1 MIVFDLI
8 VFFEKSQGYAARG
21 KSARVPGGRGLSDK
35 KRACIVTWRSKGG
48 QAFHSCKKKGMNPRK
63 KLSGGRIRRRR
74 ERIRTP
80 SCVPT
85 RTAAK
90 MHHVHRRG
98 RITSRDGAWGI
109 LLSHENFRRAL
120 RRRKATGKLYQ
131 KPGRSVNSSGTAPAE
146 KHGGLAPC
154 VPPPP
159 PSPTKT
165 GKDRATRKA
174 EQGLRRS
181 IPKVPKSTDK
191 ASIFEKGAD
200 AWGNPARQCP
210 IKEKRHGKRG

>member
-48 QAFHSCKKKGMNPRK
+48 QAFHSCGKKGMNPRK

-74 ERIRTP
+74 EKFRTP

-109 LLSHENFRRAL
+109 LLSHEIFRRDSPPGD
-120 RRRKATGKLYQ
+120 ATGELYQ
-131 KPGRSVNSSGTAPAE
+131 KPGRSVNSPGAAPAE
-146 KHGGLAPC
+146 NAGPAPC
-154 VPPPP
+154 APPPRP
-159 PSPTKT
+159 APVYNS
-165 GKDRATRKA
+165 RK
-174 EQGLRRS
+174 LR
-181 IPKVPKSTDK
+181 T
-191 ASIFEKGAD
+191 EGGALV
-200 AWGNPARQCP
+200 RL
-210 IKEKRHGKRG
+210 R

>member
-1 MIVFDLI
+1 MAIRKGDRPSTPAGRRAGI
-8 VFFEKSQGYAARG
+8 HG
-21 KSARVPGGRGLSDK
+21 KNYREEG
-35 KRACIVTWRSKGG
+35 
-48 QAFHSCKKKGMNPRK
+48 
-63 KLSGGRIRRRR
+63 SGGGGKESGLPRASRPGPRQKCITCIDGGASRLG
-74 ERIRTP
+74 
-80 SCVPT
+80 
-85 RTAAK
+85 TAHGESSFLMK
-90 MHHVHRRG
+90 FSGGTLRRG
-98 RITSRDGAWGI
+98 D
-109 LLSHENFRRAL
+109 
-120 RRRKATGKLYQ
+120 ATGELYQ

>member
-48 QAFHSCKKKGMNPRK
+48 QAFHSCGKKGMNPRQ
-63 KLSGGRIRRRR
+63 KLSGGGIRRRR

-85 RTAAK
+85 RTATK

-109 LLSHENFRRAL
+109 LLPHEIFRRDSPPGGCNRGTLSEAGPVCQFT
-120 RRRKATGKLYQ
+120 RYDAGGK
-131 KPGRSVNSSGTAPAE
+131 TW
-146 KHGGLAPC
+146 GLAPY

-159 PSPTKT
+159 TKT
-165 GKDRATRKA
+165 GQDRATRKA

-181 IPKVPKSTDK
+181 IPQAPKSTDQ
-191 ASIFEKGAD
+191 ASISEKGAD
-200 AWGNPARQCP
+200 AWGDPARQCP
-210 IKEKRHGKRG
+210 IKEK

>member
-74 ERIRTP
+74 EKIRTP

-109 LLSHENFRRAL
+109 LLSPEVVRRGSPPEGSIGETLAEAGPVCQFIGHGAGGKTWGARTMRSPASSVPDENRE
-120 RRRKATGKLYQ
+120 G
-131 KPGRSVNSSGTAPAE
+131 
-146 KHGGLAPC
+146 
-154 VPPPP
+154 
-159 PSPTKT
+159 
-165 GKDRATRKA
+165 
-174 EQGLRRS
+174 
-181 IPKVPKSTDK
+181 
-191 ASIFEKGAD
+191 
-200 AWGNPARQCP
+200 
-210 IKEKRHGKRG
+210 

>member
-48 QAFHSCKKKGMNPRK
+48 QAFHSCGKKGMNPRQ
-63 KLSGGRIRRRR
+63 KLSGGGIRRRR

-85 RTAAK
+85 RTATK

-109 LLSHENFRRAL
+109 LLSPEVVRRGSPPEGSIGETLAE
-120 RRRKATGKLYQ
+120 AGPVCQFTGR
-131 KPGRSVNSSGTAPAE
+131 GA
-146 KHGGLAPC
+146 GGKTRGPAPC
-154 VPPPP
+154 APPPRP
-159 PSPTKT
+159 APVYNS
-165 GKDRATRKA
+165 RKLRTEGGA
-174 EQGLRRS
+174 LARLRLWIRRLVALKIDEEPREEHRRS
-181 IPKVPKSTDK
+181 IQSPGLK
-191 ASIFEKGAD
+191 
-200 AWGNPARQCP
+200 
-210 IKEKRHGKRG
+210 

>member
-1 MIVFDLI
+1 MGPFRVRWGSNPFISFPEGWAKRISTQKRSLSHPQTEDR
-8 VFFEKSQGYAARG
+8 KAAPFQRFWG
-21 KSARVPGGRGLSDK
+21 ILPPASIFIIPPPLLRKE
-35 KRACIVTWRSKGG
+35 G
-48 QAFHSCKKKGMNPRK
+48 QES
-63 KLSGGRIRRRR
+63 
-74 ERIRTP
+74 
-80 SCVPT
+80 
-85 RTAAK
+85 AAK

-109 LLSHENFRRAL
+109 LLSHEIFRRAL

-146 KHGGLAPC
+146 KHRGLAPC

>member
-8 VFFEKSQGYAARG
+8 VFFEKGQGYAARG

-48 QAFHSCKKKGMNPRK
+48 QAFHSCGKKGMNPRQ
-63 KLSGGRIRRRR
+63 KLSGGGIRRRR

-109 LLSHENFRRAL
+109 LLSPEVVRRGSPPEGSIGETLAE
-120 RRRKATGKLYQ
+120 AGPVCQFTGHGTGKT
-131 KPGRSVNSSGTAPAE
+131 RS
-146 KHGGLAPC
+146 LAPR
-154 VPPPP
+154 VPPA
-159 PSPTKT
+159 PTKT
-165 GKDRATRKA
+165 GQDRATRKA

-181 IPKVPKSTDK
+181 IPQAPKSTDQ
-191 ASIFEKGAD
+191 ASISKKGAD
-200 AWGNPARQCP
+200 AWGDPARQCP
-210 IKEKRHGKRG
+210 IKEK

>member
-8 VFFEKSQGYAARG
+8 VFFEKGQGYAARG

-48 QAFHSCKKKGMNPRK
+48 QAFHSCGKKGMNPRQ
-63 KLSGGRIRRRR
+63 KLSGGGIRRRR
-74 ERIRTP
+74 EKIRTP

-109 LLSHENFRRAL
+109 LLSPGGFRRVSPPEESIGETLSEAGPVCQFTGRDGGKTRSLAPRVPRPL
-120 RRRKATGKLYQ
+120 RRVRTLAIL
-131 KPGRSVNSSGTAPAE
+131 SGL
-146 KHGGLAPC
+146 G
-154 VPPPP
+154 V
-159 PSPTKT
+159 
-165 GKDRATRKA
+165 
-174 EQGLRRS
+174 Q
-181 IPKVPKSTDK
+181 
-191 ASIFEKGAD
+191 
-200 AWGNPARQCP
+200 
-210 IKEKRHGKRG
+210 

>member
-48 QAFHSCKKKGMNPRK
+48 QAFHSCGKKGMNPRQ
-63 KLSGGRIRRRR
+63 KLSGGGIRRRR

-85 RTAAK
+85 RTATK

-109 LLSHENFRRAL
+109 LLSPEVVRRGSPPEGSIGETLAEAGPVCQFTGHGAGKGGP
-120 RRRKATGKLYQ
+120 RRTFPQPRRKQ
-131 KPGRSVNSSGTAPAE
+131 GRIERRVRRSRGCGDPYP
-146 KHGGLAPC
+146 KHPKARIRL
-154 VPPPP
+154 
-159 PSPTKT
+159 PSPK
-165 GKDRATRKA
+165 RAQT
-174 EQGLRRS
+174 
-181 IPKVPKSTDK
+181 P
-191 ASIFEKGAD
+191 GAIQRD
-200 AWGNPARQCP
+200 NAR
-210 IKEKRHGKRG
+210 

>member
-120 RRRKATGKLYQ
+120 RRRKASGKLYQ
-131 KPGRSVNSSGTAPAE
+131 KPGRSVNSPGTAP
-146 KHGGLAPC
+146 
-154 VPPPP
+154 
-159 PSPTKT
+159 
-165 GKDRATRKA
+165 
-174 EQGLRRS
+174 
-181 IPKVPKSTDK
+181 
-191 ASIFEKGAD
+191 
-200 AWGNPARQCP
+200 
-210 IKEKRHGKRG
+210 GKRGASRHAFPQPRRKQGRIERRVRRSRGCGDPYPKHPKARIRLPSPKRAQTPGAIPRDNAR